1 MFQKELLTDFHS
13 KKVIFN
19 RKFSSIL
26 VRNGGFQG
34 LVMGP
39 EKQECVGSSPALNQF
54 FMFAKVEERAKG
66 WPFVFFGIMRLL
78 TKYFLPKPPP
88 RFSLERGRFA
98 SIEGV
103 VCHPGV
109 NVCYLVD
116 LLDEAGDA
124 GNDGDLESLAEELG
138 LLGVDLAEARRVV
151 LGSQKGQM
159 SVHDV
164 TPLRG
169 RSEEVDDHVI
179 TLVALALEEVVL
191 TVLTVHAVP

>member
-1 MFQKELLTDFHS
+1 M
-13 KKVIFN
+13 
-19 RKFSSIL
+19 
-26 VRNGGFQG
+26 
-34 LVMGP
+34 
-39 EKQECVGSSPALNQF
+39 
-54 FMFAKVEERAKG
+54 
-66 WPFVFFGIMRLL
+66 
-78 TKYFLPKPPP
+78 
-88 RFSLERGRFA
+88 RFA

-103 VCHPGV
+103 VCLPAGV